1 MQGILDVCN
10 TWNQILQVLPWKI
23 SNLKYENHLGI
34 IRASQFIHLS
44 LRKDVGKKAG
54 KKLKGSSKQADR
66 I

>member
-44 LRKDVGKKAG
+44 LRKDVSKKKPEKSLGVAT
-54 KKLKGSSKQADR
+54 SSG
-66 I
+66 